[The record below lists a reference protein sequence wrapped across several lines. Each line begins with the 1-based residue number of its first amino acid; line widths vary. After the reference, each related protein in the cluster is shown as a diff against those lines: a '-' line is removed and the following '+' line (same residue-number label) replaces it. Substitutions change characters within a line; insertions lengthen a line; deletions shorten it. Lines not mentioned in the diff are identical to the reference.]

1 MKTVLIHGLGQD
13 ASAWKDVIPLLPDK
27 NVLTMDLSELI
38 GSGTWQEL
46 SNGFAARID
55 SLEEPVLL
63 CGISL
68 GAVLALDYAA
78 GNAGIA
84 AEISGA
90 AVPAHAAEFL
100 RGIGTFQKAVHRAD
114 D

>member
-38 GSGTWQEL
+38 GSGTWQKL

-55 SLEEPVLL
+55 SLEEPVRL

-68 GAVLALDYAA
+68 GAVLALY
-78 GNAGIA
+78 
-84 AEISGA
+84 
-90 AVPAHAAEFL
+90 
-100 RGIGTFQKAVHRAD
+100 
-114 D
+114 